1 VKVLHSEKQSYK
13 GLTVKK
19 GRKLSAMHFHIT
31 FDLIGGQ
38 TLTDNFTC
46 GFKGFIDLNTSPVNR
61 KSF

>member
-1 VKVLHSEKQSYK
+1 
-13 GLTVKK
+13 
-19 GRKLSAMHFHIT
+19 MHFHIT